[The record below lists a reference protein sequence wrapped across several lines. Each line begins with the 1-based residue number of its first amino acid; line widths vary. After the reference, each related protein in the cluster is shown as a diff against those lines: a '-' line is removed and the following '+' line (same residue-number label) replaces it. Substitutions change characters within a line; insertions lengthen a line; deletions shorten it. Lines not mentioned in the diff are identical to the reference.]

1 MLRHTRGLAALAA
14 AWVATLALAAP
25 AMAKVDNNG
34 LSRAQVHAQ
43 LVEAQRDGFV
53 PTGDSDYP
61 PSRQTVERN
70 RELYAIAHHAGYSE
84 AGSRAA
90 VGE

>member
-1 MLRHTRGLAALAA
+1 MNRTIRGIAALAA
-14 AWVATLALAAP
+14 TAMAALALSAP

-34 LSRAQVHAQ
+34 LTRAQVHAQ
-43 LVEAQRDGFV
+43 LVDAQRDGFV

-61 PSRQTVERN
+61 PSKQTVERN
-70 RELYAIAHHAGYSE
+70 RALYAIAHRAGYGE